1 MAVWTFFCI
10 ALLWDWNEEWSFPVL
25 WPLPS
30 FPSLWHIE
38 HSTLTASSFRIWN
51 STVEIPSL
59 PLSLFM
65 VILPKAHLT
74 SHSKISGCRGVITP
88 SWLSGSLRPFLYS
101 SVCIWLWGWAIHSC
115 CSSHLWHF
123 WKGVPVIHQCREL
136 EAPCCNDL
144 LTLWEAQSFPWTPSA
159 VSYLP
164 SQQSMLVLFL
174 GSCSWSLST
183 QPQLETVG
191 MSASHSSAGKCC
203 LATNSVVNSLG
214 LPSEH
219 LFLCSPLRFP
229 NSPLSSPVRRFL
241 NVLELFLLHSSL
253 PRVLVPIPKF
263 FFFFFIFIFCPT
275 SFWEDWLSF
284 LDVKD
289 LLLAFR
295 TYSVWADPLAN
306 VFFMY
311 LWGGGWSPHL
321 IPPPSWKSPHLLVI
335 KFKPWELTLTYFLYL
350 VYSLK
355 YP

>member
-1 MAVWTFFCI
+1 M
-10 ALLWDWNEEWSFPVL
+10 L
-25 WPLPS
+25 
-30 FPSLWHIE
+30 
-38 HSTLTASSFRIWN
+38 
-51 STVEIPSL
+51 
-59 PLSLFM
+59 
-65 VILPKAHLT
+65 ILPKAHLT

-144 LTLWEAQSFPWTPSA
+144 DSMRGPVFSLDSLSCIIPAFSA
-159 VSYLP
+159 VSAGALPGVLLLKPEHPAPTRNSGHECKPLLSWEVLFGNELCGEFSWFAFWAPVPLFPSEVPKLPLVLTYEEISACPGTFPP
-164 SQQSMLVLFL
+164 SQFP
-174 GSCSWSLST
+174 
-183 QPQLETVG
+183 PQ
-191 MSASHSSAGKCC
+191 SAG
-203 LATNSVVNSLG
+203 
-214 LPSEH
+214 PH
-219 LFLCSPLRFP
+219 PQ
-229 NSPLSSPVRRFL
+229 
-241 NVLELFLLHSSL
+241 
-253 PRVLVPIPKF
+253 IF
-263 FFFFFIFIFCPT
+263 FFFFFLIFIFCPT

-295 TYSVWADPLAN
+295 TYSVWADPLAD